1 MTDTAELKPVAW
13 RARRYGSSEWE
24 VFGYD
29 PRALKQFS
37 FFEPL
42 YSADALTSPA
52 SEVEQIIAAS
62 TRMAKRLGV
71 AFEVNPAKVEQFIR
85 GTSPASGPVQPR
97 SEAEL
102 EALPA
107 HPLAAWRT
115 GLALGLHRVHWESGG
130 SSLCAVGMQSDG
142 RRWIAPCNW
151 LAPSLDPE
159 SDSWAEI
166 ERTELLFAYPEPS
179 PASGDK
185 HKPATDTLDK
195 AAIRLYNY
203 VGVTLRAHGP
213 NPKPW
218 VEQPYEHQLKWRD
231 AVRIVLDN
239 APSVSASTASGER
252 DAVIEVADAMVEDG
266 AVAIDALWSE
276 GQDRGPAFAETEREY
291 QAHCRSTARAAITA
305 ALRMEGK

>member
-179 PASGDK
+179 PASG
-185 HKPATDTLDK
+185 
-195 AAIRLYNY
+195 
-203 VGVTLRAHGP
+203 
-213 NPKPW
+213 
-218 VEQPYEHQLKWRD
+218 
-231 AVRIVLDN
+231 
-239 APSVSASTASGER
+239 ER